1 MTAPWTTDRMP
12 DLAGTTVIVTGANS
26 GIGLE
31 AARVFAAKGAH
42 VVFAV
47 RDENKGRDAAASVT
61 GSTEVRPLDLADLA
75 SVREFAEDWSG
86 AIHLLINNAGVLVPP
101 FGHTKDGFELQF
113 GINHLGHF
121 ALTNLLLPHIT
132 GRVVTVA
139 SGAHRSGA
147 IDFDDLNWATR
158 RYGGGS
164 GAYGQ
169 SKLANLLFTLE
180 LQRRL
185 EASGS
190 SVIATAAHPGMA
202 ATNLMSSSENPVMTV
217 LAKVAVRLFAQDAA
231 SGAGPTL
238 FAATEPVPGASYAG
252 PSNRGEL
259 AGPPLIVERSDA
271 ASDLV
276 TAARL
281 WTVSE
286 ELTGVRYPA
295 AQLKGTS

>member
-1 MTAPWTTDRMP
+1 MTAAWTTDRVP
-12 DLAGTTVIVTGANS
+12 NLTGTTVIVTGANS

-31 AARVFAAKGAH
+31 SARVFAAKGAH

-47 RDENKGRDAAASVT
+47 RDEKKGRVAAATVS
-61 GSTEVRPLDLADLA
+61 GSTEVRPLDLADLG
-75 SVREFAEDWSG
+75 SVREFAQNWSG
-86 AIHLLINNAGVLVPP
+86 GIQLLINNAGVLLPP
-101 FGHTKDGFELQF
+101 FGHTKDGFELQL

-139 SGAHRSGA
+139 SGAHRSGT
-147 IDFDDLNWATR
+147 IDFYDLNWQTR

-164 GAYGQ
+164 GAYAQ

-185 EASGS
+185 EASRS

-202 ATNLMSSSENPVMTV
+202 ATNLMSSSKNPVMT
-217 LAKVAVRLFAQDAA
+217 LIAKVAVALFAQEAA
-231 SGAGPTL
+231 SGATPTL
-238 FAATEPVPGASYAG
+238 FAATESVPGGSYAG
-252 PSNRGEL
+252 PGNRREM
-259 AGPPLIVERSDA
+259 AGPPVLVGRSEA
-271 ASDLV
+271 ASNLA

-281 WTVSE
+281 WTASE
-286 ELTGVRYPA
+286 QLTGVRYPR
-295 AQLKGTS
+295 QPH